1 MIKKIYFGFFLL
13 LSSVA
18 FAQAPISPTMFHRL
32 CFGHGQAYSPLNTN
46 YSANASPVLGTS
58 HPGCLYSSPAPTWSY
73 LQIDQSGSFLIQI
86 DAIDLNGVGRDVDFI
101 CWGPFQAAS
110 DTDFLNDIC
119 TNNLPFTL
127 TGGASHR
134 PSAGNHSSNLG
145 GYPVGNIVD
154 CSYDVAA
161 DEWCYIPNAQSGEY
175 YLLLTTNF
183 SAMAGFVR
191 FTKLDVPYA
200 IGTTFCP
207 TLYSYDTVHVCEN
220 DFPFTYGDTTF
231 EIGAAP
237 GTWCVPLVTSWG
249 QDSVACHS
257 LVINAIDSTEFT
269 VCNSTGYYVWE
280 DSTYAENGDYIRT
293 LTNSTGCDSVVTLHL
308 TVNVGVED
316 NPEDLV
322 SIYPNPTNDFI
333 NIDGGQ
339 SDILEVSIYDMQ
351 GKLVYTQKNRTPSV
365 HIDLGAY
372 VSGGYLLKVTT
383 DRGTVVRKIEKR

>member
-1 MIKKIYFGFFLL
+1 
-13 LSSVA
+13 
-18 FAQAPISPTMFHRL
+18 MFHRL

-46 YSANASPVLGTS
+46 YSANASPVLGIS
-58 HPGCLYSSPAPTWSY
+58 DPGCLHSSPAPTWSY
-73 LQIDQSGSFLIQI
+73 LQIDQPGSFLIQI
-86 DAIDLNGVGRDVDFI
+86 DAGDTSGHIWDVDYI

-110 DTDFLNDIC
+110 DLDFLNDLCALDI
-119 TNNLPFTL
+119 PFTL
-127 TGGASHR
+127 TGGSSHR
-134 PSAGNHSSNLG
+134 PAAGDHSSNLG

-154 CSYDVAA
+154 CSYDVNAV
-161 DEWCYIPNAQSGEY
+161 EWCYIPNAQPGEY

-183 SAMAGFVR
+183 SSMAGFVR

-200 IGTTFCP
+200 NGTTYCP

-220 DFPFTYGDTTF
+220 GFPFTYGDTTF
-231 EIGAAP
+231 EIGTTP
-237 GTWCVPLVTSWG
+237 VSWSVPLVNNWG

-257 LVINAIDSTEFT
+257 LVIIPIDSTEFT
-269 VCNSTGYYVWE
+269 VCNSAGYYIWGNTPY
-280 DSTYAENGDYIRT
+280 SANGDYVRT
-293 LTNSTGCDSVVTLHL
+293 FTNAAGCDSVVTLHL
-308 TVNVGVED
+308 TVDVGVEND
-316 NPEDLV
+316 SEEV
-322 SIYPNPTNDFI
+322 FSIYPNPTNDFI